1 MRFWLHQNPIQ
12 MLPFQEMNSIK
23 KTPQKLM
30 VNLTLLNTLKNDR
43 NPESPHRWTG
53 SRVDRISSGIVQWSY
68 RYCSRNV
75 GITLRRIPKFAH
87 SYCITLRY
95 RPQYDGYL

>member
-1 MRFWLHQNPIQ
+1 
-12 MLPFQEMNSIK
+12 MLPFQEMSRSKNAAK
-23 KTPQKLM
+23 AGGEP
-30 VNLTLLNTLKNDR
+30 NLLNTLKMT
-43 NPESPHRWTG
+43 ETKAL
-53 SRVDRISSGIVQWSY
+53 IVGLVQGLTDFFRY
-68 RYCSRNV
+68 RPVVMALCSRNV